1 MKKNAFKLT
10 FYFGL
15 SIFLIPIFLIS
26 LISFYAIKEN
36 SKSTNKIKPKPEVIF
51 ETKEKVIYDTVFVER
66 PKSKPTP
73 KILVDAKKIDSTK
86 NTDTVN

>member
-26 LISFYAIKEN
+26 IALVYAVTGN
-36 SKSTNKIKPKPEVIF
+36 SKSKEEIKPKPEVVF
-51 ETKEKVIYDTVFVER
+51 ETKEKVIYDTVYVER

-73 KILVDAKKIDSTK
+73 KILVEEKKIDSTK

>member
-1 MKKNAFKLT
+1 MKKNTFKLT

-15 SIFLIPIFLIS
+15 SIFLIPIFILSIALI
-26 LISFYAIKEN
+26 YAITGN
-36 SKSTNKIKPKPEVIF
+36 SKSKEDIKPKPEVVF
-51 ETKEKVIYDTVFVER
+51 ETKETVIYDTVFIEN

-73 KILVDAKKIDSTK
+73 KVLIEVKKVDSTK